1 MLKNKCLLFVIGL
14 STSISLGQA
23 QTIIGMGTNSPNPN
37 AVLELVPENSNQGFL
52 APRLTSAQRTASAF
66 TGKLTSADN
75 GLLVFDTNQ
84 GQFFYWYQGEW
95 RQGVSGEGSVGNS
108 PGQGTTWYTGTTA
121 PIGIA
126 AQEGDFYI
134 NENTGDVYR
143 LSNGT
148 FQLIG
153 SLGASEGGSVN
164 NQNLEAVLQQG
175 NSAANR
181 RITNVGTPTDADDAA
196 TKDYVDDQIAGSLA
210 VSTATQNLSS
220 VLDKGNNADGNK
232 IINLADPSANQ
243 DAATKKYVDDQVAG
257 VSPSVGTENQNL
269 SDVLGKGNDANAQRI
284 INLANPA
291 SGQDA
296 ATKSYVDGKN
306 RISAVTFV
314 DNKLIITEDG
324 DKQEVDLSDLED
336 GGTPSTLPEGNIYLG
351 NDDDQPQSVLIQG
364 DITIAADGTVTIL
377 NGVITGAKLQDGAVT
392 ANKIA
397 NSAVTSDKVANN
409 AVTSGKINND
419 AVTKDKI
426 APNVAGLGLSQAND
440 GSLQVNIGDGLTI
453 DEGVIKVTNT
463 GGGGGNGSD
472 RAGTWYT
479 GANGPASANLGNAQN
494 GDYYYSTNQNKAYR
508 RVGGNWQEVGGFA
521 DIDNVNFTF
530 NGQPY
535 SYRTPRMYTGP
546 GEPDKNANNLG
557 ELGDFFYS
565 TSKEK
570 TYTKIIE
577 GGNEFWK
584 NIN

>member
-14 STSISLGQA
+14 SITSSLVGEA
-23 QTIIGMGTNSPNPN
+23 QTIIGMGTDSPNPN
-37 AVLELVPENSNQGFL
+37 AVLELVPKNSNQGFL

-95 RQGVSGEGSVGNS
+95 RQGVSGEGSGGNS
-108 PGQGTTWYTGTTA
+108 PGQGTTWYTGTAA
-121 PIGIA
+121 PAGIN

-134 NENTGDVYR
+134 NENTGDIYR
-143 LSNGT
+143 LSNST
-148 FQLIG
+148 FRLIG

-175 NSAANR
+175 NSAANQK
-181 RITNVGTPTDADDAA
+181 ITNVGTPTDASDAA
-196 TKDYVDDQIAGSLA
+196 TKDYVDDQVENSLT
-210 VSTATQNLSS
+210 VSTATQDLKS
-220 VLDKGNNADGNK
+220 VLDDGNNADGNK
-232 IINLADPSANQ
+232 ITNLADPDANQ

-257 VSPSVGTENQNL
+257 VSSSGGTDQNL
-269 SDVLGKGNDANAQRI
+269 SNVLSEGNDANTQRI
-284 INLANPA
+284 INLANPT

-306 RISAVTFV
+306 RISAVTFA
-314 DNKLIITEDG
+314 DNKLVITEDG
-324 DKQEVDLSDLED
+324 DEKEVDLSDLED

-351 NDDDQPQSVLIQG
+351 DNNNQPQTVKIQG
-364 DITIAADGTVTIL
+364 DITIAANGTVTIT
-377 NGVITGAKLQDGAVT
+377 NGVITSAKLQDGAVT

-397 NSAVTSDKVANN
+397 NSAITTDKVANN

-419 AVTKDKI
+419 AVTRDKI
-426 APNVAGLGLSQAND
+426 ASNVAGVGLSQAND

-479 GANGPASANLGNAQN
+479 GPNEPASANLGNAQP
-494 GDYYYSTNQNKAYR
+494 GDYYYSTNQEKVYR
-508 RVGGNWQEVGGFA
+508 RVGGNWQEVGGFTST
-521 DIDNVNFTF
+521 DDVQL
-530 NGQPY
+530 NGQGY
-535 SYRTPRMYTGP
+535 SYRAPWLYTGSGVP
-546 GEPDKNANNLG
+546 NTGAGKV
-557 ELGDFFYS
+557 GDFYYD
-565 TSKEK
+565 TN
-570 TYTKIIE
+570 E
-577 GGNEFWK
+577 GKLYFKKSNNEWDDF
-584 NIN
+584 